1 MDSFPK
7 LHVLVLALLEQ
18 LPSILVLLSCMI
30 FAVIRWSRHPRV
42 SLFVLLSLGL
52 MILHGILYAVV
63 FNWIPDWFIHSADP
77 ANTERVAR
85 NVYLVLNLVSNG
97 SLAIA
102 LTVLLVAI
110 FTQRPLAIKEI

>member
-1 MDSFPK
+1 MDSSPK
-7 LHVLVLALLEQ
+7 LHELVLALLEQ
-18 LPSILVLLSCMI
+18 LPSVFVLLSCMI
-30 FAVIRWSRHPRV
+30 FAVIRWKRHSRV
-42 SLFVLLSLGL
+42 SLLVLLSLGL

-85 NVYLVLNLVSNG
+85 NVYLVLGLVSNG

-102 LTVLLVAI
+102 FTVLLVAI
-110 FTQRPLAIKEI
+110 FMHRGLAIKKI